1 MGKRNKSSSSSEENE
16 SPLKKLREE
25 AGLSQQELAS
35 SIGVGVTTVSRWE
48 RGVSEAMLTVP
59 QMKALCKLL
68 GKSIEE
74 LPDEFG
80 QKKRSSEG
88 E

>member
-1 MGKRNKSSSSSEENE
+1 MGKRHKSSSSSDENE

-59 QMKALCKLL
+59 QMKALCQVF

-80 QKKRSSEG
+80 PKKRSVEG

>member
-1 MGKRNKSSSSSEENE
+1 MTQTNKSDSQENE
-16 SPLKKLREE
+16 SPLKRLREE
-25 AGLSQQELAS
+25 AGLSQQALS
-35 SIGVGVTTVSRWE
+35 NRIGVAVTTISRWE
-48 RGVSEAMLTVP
+48 RGESLPMLTVP
-59 QMKALCKLL
+59 QMKALCKVL

-80 QKKRSSEG
+80 ASKRSAEG